1 MTGSGMPLA
10 LSSASS
16 AQPSIGSGSIRSMIA
31 TSGWELFATSSASV
45 ASCATDT
52 LYPSI
57 RRSVSRIARQGLVAA
72 LRSCATEAD
81 IVQVLYQYLRSA
93 YGYDVVALTVLE
105 REGWYHAVGVD
116 QGILQDVQRRRL
128 VESVFAP
135 AYEAGKTQVIHPP
148 VQVVERSRGPGA

>member
-1 MTGSGMPLA
+1 MA
-10 LSSASS
+10 
-16 AQPSIGSGSIRSMIA
+16 
-31 TSGWELFATSSASV
+31 
-45 ASCATDT
+45 DT
-52 LYPSI
+52 LQRVNQPGT
-57 RRSVSRIARQGLVAA
+57 ANRQGLVAA

-128 VESVFAP
+128 VESLFAP
-135 AYEAGKTQVIHPP
+135 LYAAAKTEIIHPP
-148 VQVVERSRGPGA
+148 VEAADRSRGPGAR